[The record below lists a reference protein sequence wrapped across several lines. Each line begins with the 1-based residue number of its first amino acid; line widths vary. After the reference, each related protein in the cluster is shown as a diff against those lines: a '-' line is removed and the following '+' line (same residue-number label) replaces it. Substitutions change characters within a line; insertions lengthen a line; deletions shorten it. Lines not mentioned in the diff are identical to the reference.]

1 MAVYLLFLAIW
12 AVGVFI
18 LWKNGPARANP
29 PGAALGVF
37 FLVWGLGGCAAM
49 WLGRSG
55 MQALGALSL
64 GLGLLLAFTGAF
76 ACAMDMPAAF
86 RCRAY
91 TVRAMCMCQK
101 AWRSA
106 RPCLNIR

>member
-1 MAVYLLFLAIW
+1 MYLLFLAIW

-37 FLVWGLGGCAAM
+37 FLAWGLGGCAAM
-49 WLGRSG
+49 RLGRSG

-64 GLGLLLAFTGAF
+64 GLGLLLAFTGAPPSGAGRILF
-76 ACAMDMPAAF
+76 VQCVCVKRRGA
-86 RCRAY
+86 
-91 TVRAMCMCQK
+91 VRA
-101 AWRSA
+101 RV
-106 RPCLNIR
+106 

>member
-55 MQALGALSL
+55 IYYTGIAAWAVSV
-64 GLGLLLAFTGAF
+64 LLIGFIYPRQLRKCSRT
-76 ACAMDMPAAF
+76 
-86 RCRAY
+86 
-91 TVRAMCMCQK
+91 
-101 AWRSA
+101 
-106 RPCLNIR
+106 

>member
-1 MAVYLLFLAIW
+1 MYLLFLAIW

-64 GLGLLLAFTGAF
+64 GLGLLASALLF
-76 ACAMDMPAAF
+76 AALGVWCFFAG
-86 RCRAY
+86 
-91 TVRAMCMCQK
+91 
-101 AWRSA
+101 
-106 RPCLNIR
+106 

>member
-1 MAVYLLFLAIW
+1 MYLLFLAIW

-37 FLVWGLGGCAAM
+37 FLAWGLGGCAAM
-49 WLGRSG
+49 RLGRSG

-64 GLGLLLAFTGAF
+64 GLGLLLAFT
-76 ACAMDMPAAF
+76 AAF